1 MNNKIISKTIS
12 GALLCTMV
20 AYTMPV
26 LAYTKDET
34 VYSKQQA
41 NGTNYNTIVST
52 HIENSENA
60 ELIKDMTDLLNIQNT
75 NGEETFTQEG
85 NNITWQ
91 AAGNDIYYKGET
103 TKDLPIECNIKYEL
117 DGNEIQ
123 ASEIAGK
130 SGKVKITIKYTNK
143 EEHTVKINGKNEI
156 IYTPFI
162 VIAGTIIDNEKNTNI
177 TVTNGK
183 IINDGTKTMVI
194 GIALPGLQE
203 SLNISKNDI
212 KIPNSIEITMDA
224 TEFEQNNIITFATP
238 KITDNDESEIFD
250 ELDKLYNKVDTLKTS
265 SNQIEEGASTLQ
277 QGSTTYTEKM
287 TEFNSAMSQV
297 SQGMT
302 QANKNYQTLDNGLTT
317 LNTSSKQLTQGAK
330 QISEG
335 TQQVQ
340 TNLET
345 ISQKLGELQAGGKKL
360 QAGEKELSA
369 GIDQIIA
376 KLSQINT
383 TDNTAKITELETL
396 VKTNNAT
403 IKTMQD
409 TNASLTNKK
418 NKVTDETTKATL
430 QAQIDANEQLIK
442 LLQTNTL
449 AQEETI
455 KTLKA
460 TDTTQIESLKKALTS
475 LKNGISNLEQGTDT
489 LQTGITAIKTGSDT
503 LAQKTKELTTG
514 TQTLYNGT
522 VELEKGTTTLKTGSS
537 QMKNGLTT
545 LDSSS
550 SKLLEA
556 NKALTQGAK
565 DIQSGATTL
574 SEGISKFNKEGIQVI
589 CNYVNNDLKNISTR
603 AEKIIELSNQ
613 YNNFAMSNGENEGNV
628 KFITITDAI
637 KKQEQTQ
644 NKQEII
650 LNDKENAN
658 N

>member
-1 MNNKIISKTIS
+1 MNKKVISKITS
-12 GALLCTMV
+12 GVLLCTML
-20 AYTMPV
+20 AYTTPV

-130 SGKVKITIKYTNK
+130 SGKVKITIQYTNK
-143 EEHTVKINGKNEI
+143 EEHTVKINEKNEI

-277 QGSTTYTEKM
+277 QGS
-287 TEFNSAMSQV
+287 
-297 SQGMT
+297 
-302 QANKNYQTLDNGLTT
+302 
-317 LNTSSKQLTQGAK
+317 SKQLTQGAK

-369 GIDQIIA
+369 GIDQIIV

-383 TDNTAKITELETL
+383 TDNTAKIAELETL

-418 NKVTDETTKATL
+418 NKATDETTKATL

-503 LAQKTKELTTG
+503 LAQKTKELAQG
-514 TQTLYNGT
+514 TQSLYEGT
-522 VELEKGTTTLKTGSS
+522 IKISE
-537 QMKNGLTT
+537 
-545 LDSSS
+545 
-550 SKLLEA
+550 
-556 NKALTQGAK
+556 
-565 DIQSGATTL
+565 GATTL
-574 SEGISKFNKEGIQVI
+574 AEGITTFNEEGIDKI
-589 CNYVNNDLKNISTR
+589 CDYINGDLKDISAR
-603 AEKIIELSNQ
+603 LEKLQELSEE
-613 YNNFAMSNGENEGNV
+613 YNNFTMLNDGNKGNV
-628 KFITITDAI
+628 KFIMIMDSI
-637 KKQEQTQ
+637 KKEEDS
-644 NKQEII
+644 KQDII
-650 LNDKENAN
+650 LDDKHK
-658 N
+658 